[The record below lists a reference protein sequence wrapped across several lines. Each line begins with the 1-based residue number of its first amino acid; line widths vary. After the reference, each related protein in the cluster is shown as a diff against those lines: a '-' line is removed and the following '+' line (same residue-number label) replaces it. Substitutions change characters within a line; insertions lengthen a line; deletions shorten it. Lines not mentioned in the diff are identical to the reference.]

1 MTTVV
6 LTRHGHVEGI
16 NPPRFRGQYPLPLT
30 EQGQQEAIM
39 TAERIASGWRPAA
52 VRTSPLERCVVT
64 GARIAEACGLQSLST
79 QGLLDLHY
87 GEWQWK
93 TYDEINERWPDLYA
107 LWRSAPHLV
116 RFPFGESL
124 QDIVLRSADVF
135 RSMIEEFP
143 SDTVVLVG
151 HDSVNRAL
159 LLQVPDQPLSAYWKI
174 VQDPCCIKVIEYDKG
189 TAHVVAINDTRHV
202 KWSAAPAAPR
212 KLLKKRSTSRA

>member
-1 MTTVV
+1 
-6 LTRHGHVEGI
+6 
-16 NPPRFRGQYPLPLT
+16 
-30 EQGQQEAIM
+30 M
-39 TAERIASGWRPAA
+39 TAERIASTWRPAA

-64 GARIAEACGLQSLST
+64 GTRIAEACGLQSLST
-79 QGLLDLHY
+79 QGLIDLHY

-93 TYDEINERWPDLYA
+93 TYDEVNEQSPHLYA

-135 RSMIEEFP
+135 RSMIEGFP
-143 SDTVVLVG
+143 GDTVVLVG

-159 LLQVPDQPLSAYWKI
+159 LLQVLDQPLSANWKI
-174 VQDPCCIKVIEYDKG
+174 VQDPCCLNVIEYDKG
-189 TAHVVAINDTRHV
+189 TTRVVAINDALHI
-202 KWSAAPAAPR
+202 KWSTASAAPR